1 MTLDPLS
8 GILKQDAARAFSSV
22 ASNPLGFEIAFDFL
36 ATNIKEIS
44 E

>member
-1 MTLDPLS
+1 MTLDPKS

-22 ASNPLGFEIAFDFL
+22 AGNPLGFEIAFDFL